1 MPTARVTWFSPH
13 TSRRG
18 SLGSGREQ
26 KARVAPLR
34 RDACDAGAMLVRCQ
48 RPPLEKREEARRLDG
63 EAGVDEAEDDDEGG
77 GGAE

>member
-1 MPTARVTWFSPH
+1 M
-13 TSRRG
+13 
-18 SLGSGREQ
+18 
-26 KARVAPLR
+26 APLR